1 MKKLSVLL
9 MVLAL
14 TIPSAASA
22 GSANVSYWHTE
33 PVATQPDGT
42 VVGIWSA
49 FHITNLLTVPQ
60 SVRIVLRNIDGTPAA
75 NHPLGVHNG
84 TINGYPASTD
94 GNGEFVVTV
103 SAGALLAV
111 EIDPV
116 GDMTT
121 AGYAIIEGTASK
133 SLVASAVIYGRLPL
147 VYAGTAFNYS
157 VPVNG
162 GSPF

>member
-9 MVLAL
+9 MALAI

-22 GSANVSYWHTE
+22 GSANVSYWHNE

-42 VVGIWSA
+42 VTGIWSA

-60 SVRIVLRNIDGTPAA
+60 TVKITLRNIDGTPAA
-75 NHPLGVHNG
+75 YHALSVHNG
-84 TINGYPASTD
+84 YLYGSPGSTD
-94 GNGEFVVTV
+94 GNGQLIVEVP
-103 SAGALLAV
+103 AGALLAV
-111 EIDPV
+111 QINPDAGPA
-116 GDMTT
+116 

-147 VYAGTAFNYS
+147 AYAGSAFNYS